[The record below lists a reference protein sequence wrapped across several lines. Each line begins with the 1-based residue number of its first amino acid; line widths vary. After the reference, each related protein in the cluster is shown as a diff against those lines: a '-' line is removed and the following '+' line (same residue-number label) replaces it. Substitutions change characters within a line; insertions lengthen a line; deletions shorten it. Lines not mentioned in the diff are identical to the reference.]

1 MLSSPHWNGGR
12 PQDAAHAF
20 ERHAMRVL
28 SSERLKEALMRTM
41 TGFTTTL
48 AAMEDIRIAWQP

>member
-1 MLSSPHWNGGR
+1 
-12 PQDAAHAF
+12 
-20 ERHAMRVL
+20 
-28 SSERLKEALMRTM
+28 LKEALMRTM